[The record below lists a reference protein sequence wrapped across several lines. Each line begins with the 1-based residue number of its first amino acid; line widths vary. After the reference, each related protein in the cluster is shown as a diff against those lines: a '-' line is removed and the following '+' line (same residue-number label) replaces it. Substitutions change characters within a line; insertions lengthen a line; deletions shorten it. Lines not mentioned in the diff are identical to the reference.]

1 MSQSR
6 RSSELSTNSNT
17 ESQADLIE
25 RHRVATNERIDLH
38 QQGIAGWSARWE
50 RMQEHSANQRME
62 VEARLQI
69 ENHRIDQ
76 SREKKAKSSN
86 STWKLPSIGGSW
98 VFGQSRETKIGSI
111 KKWESRKK
119 QDKEQMEPT
128 WIPESN
134 WKPFGKKKDTPKES
148 KLNVAERL
156 RREDRERQMIKES
169 EKEKEATKIKE
180 RELKRAEYLASE
192 NLMRALMM
200 KEEMIKQANNMNRGQ
215 ITRSSKTKINKNI
228 QNSCIEHYY
237 SSIDEYEDKNA
248 KKPSKPTY
256 SDFSGEWN
264 GPVTLFKGF
273 EKEEDV
279 KANENKVNVFEKYD
293 KQLQERRDEGMKHK
307 GIINNNETRTQG
319 KNRNKT
325 GNHRN

>member
-6 RSSELSTNSNT
+6 RSSEMSTNSNT

-76 SREKKAKSSN
+76 SREKKAK
-86 STWKLPSIGGSW
+86 K
-98 VFGQSRETKIGSI
+98 TKIGSI

-148 KLNVAERL
+148 KLDVAERL
-156 RREDRERQMIKES
+156 RREDRERQKIKES

-180 RELKRAEYLASE
+180 RELMRAEYLASE

-200 KEEMIKQANNMNRGQ
+200 EEEMIKQANNMNRGQ

-279 KANENKVNVFEKYD
+279 KANENKVNIFEKYD

-307 GIINNNETRTQG
+307 GIINNS